1 MIQRMALLRLSPS
14 VADPQYYGGPIDF
27 PMMPQM
33 PGEPFI
39 LRDVQ
44 GLGPP
49 ESAVRYS
56 RATQER
62 GIYQGRSTSLR
73 QIVITAAMQPDRY
86 EYTLHSVPQ
95 TAPIEELRNRLYSLM
110 SNAGDKPIRVDLLP
124 ESALWDP
131 QTLPFMS
138 TEGHIS
144 RIESPLFVKDPMVQ
158 VVVDCEYPYLEGPST
173 GKEFP
178 WLVWGEGGSKLAE
191 IYNEGNAPSPFKM
204 GVVLQQNSSDPLIFS
219 DMQPGG
225 QSLTL
230 TGLNWQVGD
239 KIVINTTPGQRGV
252 WRSRGGAAFSS
263 IIGHLDGSSDWL
275 TLKAGYNAIGT
286 VGMDFTIDAE
296 TGVEYRPAYWGV

>member
-1 MIQRMALLRLSPS
+1 MIQRMGLLRLSPT
-14 VADPQYYGGPIDF
+14 VTDPQYYGGPIDF
-27 PMMPQM
+27 PMMPQI
-33 PGEPFI
+33 PGTPFI

-62 GIYQGRSTSLR
+62 GVYQGRSTSLR

-86 EYTLHSVPQ
+86 DYTLHAVSHGS
-95 TAPIEELRNRLYSLM
+95 PIEELRHQLYSLM
-110 SNAGDKPIRVDLLP
+110 SNAGDKPVRVDVLP
-124 ESALWDP
+124 DNAFWDP
-131 QTLPFMS
+131 LALPFMS

-144 RIESPLFVKDPMVQ
+144 RIEAPLFVKDPMVQ
-158 VVVDCEYPYLEGPST
+158 VIIDCEYPYLEGPST
-173 GKEFP
+173 GKTIP
-178 WLVWGEGGSKLAE
+178 GVVWDTGATKIAE
-191 IYNEGNAPSPFKM
+191 IENEGNAPTPFKM
-204 GVVLQQNSSDPLIFS
+204 GIVLQQNSSDPLIFS

-230 TGLNWQVGD
+230 TGLQWQVGD
-239 KIVINTTPGQRGV
+239 KVIINTIPGQRGV

-263 IIGHLDGSSDWL
+263 IIGHLDGSADWL

-286 VGMDFTIDAE
+286 IGMDFTIDE
-296 TGVEYRPAYWGV
+296 EVGVEYRPAYWGV